1 MKDEKKP
8 FNEKLHESL
17 PAWSAPQLV
26 SLGHESTEVGKRR
39 RRSERTRRGRVRG
52 PSWFAVPLG
61 L

>member
-39 RRSERTRRGRVRG
+39 RRSERTSRRGRVRG
-52 PSWFAVPLG
+52 PS
-61 L
+61 